1 MLIVNCHRYLS
12 RRKKNE
18 KRPAGLEEIA
28 QPPASDES
36 PPAKLFALVNVM
48 LTSVPAGSGLTGVN
62 AVSAVG
68 MASTRNAPREKGLLG
83 VVASLMETVPV

>member
-1 MLIVNCHRYLS
+1 MLLI
-12 RRKKNE
+12 KQKEDE

-36 PPAKLFALVNVM
+36 PPAKLAALVNVM
-48 LTSVPAGSGLTGVN
+48 PTNVPAGSGLAGVN

-68 MASTRNAPREKGLLG
+68 MASTVNGPREKGLLG